1 MKELARS
8 LPQYAKEMSR
18 GGIQADGLRR
28 HK

>member
-1 MKELARS
+1 MKQFARS
-8 LPQYAKEMSR
+8 FPQHAKEMSR